1 MKLLGNYRDW
11 ITPELIEVL
20 LSNNGDVTP
29 VYQPEKWAGK
39 EELDKERWK
48 VELAGYPK
56 LNYHFCQFTKDTE
69 CIKSLINQDLIL
81 PFDVSKPVYHWWI
94 IKLNPGQMQPMHFDP
109 HLIEVKN
116 PTRYTMM
123 LQDYQPGHV
132 FVHDDFMLKDYRA
145 GDLFEWQDSYCYHGV
160 VNIGH
165 APRLSLQISAF
176 ELQ

>member
-20 LSNNGDVTP
+20 LSNDGDVTP